1 MRRTLQLVLFAVLFA
16 ATAIAGE
23 VLDRVVAIVNNTPIF
38 QSDWEMA
45 LRVEALLDARNPES
59 FTPAEQR
66 SVFERLVDQE
76 LLREQM
82 RGFAVNPVTDDDVN
96 ARIQEIRS
104 QIAGGK
110 SDESWKQDLA
120 QAGLS
125 EQELRSRVRLQL
137 EILRFL
143 DNRFRPI
150 VRVEFRTIQQYY
162 RDQFLP
168 ELHKRGG
175 SDVPLSEAAPKI
187 REILTQQ
194 RMDEQITSWLQTLR
208 EQADIRVPG
217 AKSNRE
223 LVENK

>member
-1 MRRTLQLVLFAVLFA
+1 MRRVLHLVLLVALLA
-16 ATAIAGE
+16 STAMAGE

-45 LRVEALLDARNPES
+45 LRTEALLGGRNPQS

-82 RGFAVNPVTDDDVN
+82 RGFPVAPVTEEEVN
-96 ARIQEIRS
+96 ARIQEIRA
-104 QIAGGK
+104 QMAGGK
-110 SDESWKQDLA
+110 SDETWKQDLA
-120 QAGLS
+120 QAGLTES
-125 EQELRSRVRLQL
+125 EFRSRIKFQL

-143 DNRFRPI
+143 DSRFRPT
-150 VRVEFRTIQQYY
+150 VRVEYRTIQQYY

-175 SDVPLSEAAPKI
+175 ADVPLSEAAPKI

-194 RMDEQITSWLQTLR
+194 RMDEQVTTWLQTLR

-217 AKSNRE
+217 AKGNRE